1 MRTFDSKPKTV
12 QKTSSARKAPFPAN
26 SGNRGVNSILR
37 LQRTV
42 GNQAVQRMLEER
54 TDDGGQPSLA
64 EHGRESPESGRQSR
78 PVAHAAVDGRGG
90 GVGGEEVEDRRVEST
105 VQLAGKSRPTPLN
118 VRNGP
123 KHAPIKSGNRVGMSI
138 AITITSSSGKDADMA
153 GIQDS
158 EKVGLSYNHTG
169 SMKGVAA
176 LASSQSGFMA
186 GYPIPD
192 DQHAWSKSTIID
204 LADNKGGDGSFEKQ
218 QLDVYKDPKAGVT
231 SPKVIPKSG
240 YIIKREIVKKGKSIT
255 FRTSKRAGAAKVGGF
270 STVAGPSATQSEDV
284 KIR

>member
-1 MRTFDSKPKTV
+1 VHT
-12 QKTSSARKAPFPAN
+12 
-26 SGNRGVNSILR
+26 ILG

-42 GNQAVQRMLEER
+42 GNQAVQRMLEEQTKDSR
-54 TDDGGQPSLA
+54 QPSLA
-64 EHGRESPESGRQSR
+64 DQSRELPESGQQSGL
-78 PVAHAAVDGRGG
+78 VGHAGMDARGG
-90 GVGGEEVEDRRVEST
+90 AAAGEEVEDRRAEST
-105 VQLAGKSRPTPLN
+105 IQLAGKSRPTPID

-123 KHAPIKSGNRVGMSI
+123 RHAPINSGDRVGMSI

-186 GYPIPD
+186 GHPIPD
-192 DQHAWSKSTIID
+192 DQHAWSKSRIID
-204 LADNKGGDGSFEKQ
+204 LVDNKGGAGSFEKQ
-218 QLDVYKDPKAGVT
+218 QLDVYKDATAGVT

-240 YIIKREIVKKGKSIT
+240 YIIKREMVTSGKSIT
-255 FRTSKRAGAAKVGGF
+255 LRTSKRAAAAKVGGF
-270 STVAGPSATQSEDV
+270 STDAGPSAAQSEDV

>member
-1 MRTFDSKPKTV
+1 MHTFDQKPKSV
-12 QKTSSARKAPFPAN
+12 QKSPTAKKTRAV
-26 SGNRGVNSILR
+26 GQLHNRGVNSILR
-37 LQRTV
+37 LQQTV
-42 GNQAVQRMLEER
+42 GNQAVQRLLERKGSE
-54 TDDGGQPSLA
+54 SL
-64 EHGRESPESGRQSR
+64 ESRR
-78 PVAHAAVDGRGG
+78 PLGLIHRATIDGRGG
-90 GVGGEEVEDRRVEST
+90 GEGGEELEDRRPEST
-105 VQLAGKSRPTPLN
+105 VQLDGEKSRPTPVN

-123 KHAPIKSGNRVGMSI
+123 KHSAINSGDRVGMKI

-169 SMKGVAA
+169 SMKKVEP
-176 LASSQSGFMA
+176 LESSQSGFMA

-192 DQHAWSKSTIID
+192 DRHAWSKSTIID
-204 LADNKGGDGSFEKQ
+204 LVDNKGGAGSFEKQ
-218 QLDVYKDPKAGVT
+218 QLDVYKDAKAGVT

-240 YIIKREIVKKGKSIT
+240 YIIKREILTSGKSIT

-270 STVAGPSATQSEDV
+270 STAAGPSATYSKDV